1 MSEKVIINKPDMVE
15 LANEI
20 RSKAGKTNSMNL
32 KQLKNAVS
40 GITGGEDVSA
50 EVGAYTTELAELS
63 SAVSALEQELQ
74 GKAAGGS
81 GGGSIDTCTVEIILY
96 NDAYLTEYGY
106 SYLSEDG
113 KIVTEYV
120 ETNRANTINST
131 LTFENVICGSYMYIY
146 SSGPSCSYN
155 SWNVLRLSSD
165 TWIHFTA
172 PTVANSAGTLSVNGD
187 D

>member
-50 EVGAYTTELAELS
+50 EVGAYTTELAELT

-81 GGGSIDTCTVEIILY
+81 GGGSVNTCTVTMKHYPSYSSDYLFISIAYSTIDSNGNIVTINKNSGFESDTIIL
-96 NDAYLTEYGY
+96 
-106 SYLSEDG
+106 
-113 KIVTEYV
+113 
-120 ETNRANTINST
+120 
-131 LTFENVICGSYMYIY
+131 ENVVCNTPIYAQYCGIFAYQGNIVVYGTGTGFRVFSAAADITIE
-146 SSGPSCSYN
+146 SQ
-155 SWNVLRLSSD
+155 
-165 TWIHFTA
+165 
-172 PTVANSAGTLSVNGD
+172 PTG
-187 D
+187 